1 MSSLAQKLHGAR
13 NSSHPDLGNSSF
25 IRLHCLPGALLAGF
39 LAAAS
44 LSTSLVGDFET
55 PADLEGGA
63 RVWTEP
69 ALQPYAAF
77 TGDFFT
83 NVRGGNQTGGVWTGL
98 LDFGLDV
105 DLEQQ
110 FGWAGAN
117 FHIGGMW
124 SLGEDPSEELTG
136 DFNTFNNIAA
146 FNTVRLVQFW
156 LQQELAG
163 GSLVWRLGQIAIDD
177 DFMLSEQAQL
187 FINSGFGIAPTESG
201 NIPSPIWPLG
211 ALGLFARVQ
220 TGEASY
226 LQFGLYDGDA
236 GVEDI
241 NTHGFRHSINSRE
254 GAAFLFEGGLRLNPS
269 GLPGEYK
276 IGGFYHSGDFEDF
289 SNGVTQ
295 DGNWSLYFVI
305 DQALSIEH
313 GGKQSLGAFFHA
325 GYSPQSER
333 NSVTFYT
340 DFGLTCVGLLPGRH
354 ADTLGL
360 AFSYTKFGREYR
372 QSILADSG
380 LHSRAE
386 KVIELTWR
394 APLFSRYFIQPDLQ
408 IILDPAEG
416 QSHAVVLGLR
426 FQAEY

>member
-1 MSSLAQKLHGAR
+1 MIS
-13 NSSHPDLGNSSF
+13 
-25 IRLHCLPGALLAGF
+25 RLQYPPGAF
-39 LAAAS
+39 LAVLLGAAF

-55 PADLEGGA
+55 PADLEDGA
-63 RVWTEP
+63 RVWVEP
-69 ALQPYAAF
+69 ALQPYAVF
-77 TGDFFT
+77 TCDFFT
-83 NVRGGNQTGGVWTGL
+83 SVQGGNDTGGVWTGL

-105 DLEQQ
+105 DLERQ
-110 FGWAGAN
+110 FGWSGAN

-136 DFNTFNNIAA
+136 DFNTLNNIAA
-146 FNTVRLVQFW
+146 FNTVRLLQVW
-156 LQQELAG
+156 LQQELG
-163 GSLVWRLGQIAIDD
+163 GGHIVWRLGQISIDD

-187 FINSGFGIAPTESG
+187 FINSAFAVMPTESG
-201 NIPSPIWPLG
+201 NIAAPIWPLG
-211 ALGLFARVQ
+211 ALGFFARVQ
-220 TGEASY
+220 HSQSSY

-254 GAAFLFEGGLRLNPS
+254 GLAFLFEGGLRLTPG

-276 IGGFYHSGDFEDF
+276 AGGFYHSGDFEDF
-289 SNGVTQ
+289 RNGVTQ

-305 DQALSIEH
+305 DQALYLEP

-340 DFGLTCVGLLPGRH
+340 DFGLTCVGLLPGRP
-354 ADTLGL
+354 ADTFGL
-360 AFSYTKFGREYR
+360 AISYTKFGREFR
-372 QSILADSG
+372 QNILADG
-380 LHSRAE
+380 GFHSRAE
-386 KVIELTWR
+386 TVIELTWL
-394 APLFSRYFIQPDLQ
+394 APLFSGLFIQPDLQ
-408 IILDPAEG
+408 VILDPAEG
-416 QSHAVVLGLR
+416 QSHAVVFGLR

>member
-1 MSSLAQKLHGAR
+1 MK
-13 NSSHPDLGNSSF
+13 

-39 LAAAS
+39 LAATS
-44 LSTSLVGDFET
+44 LSAPLVGDLVT
-55 PADLEGGA
+55 PADLEDGA
-63 RVWTEP
+63 RVWDEP
-69 ALQPYAAF
+69 ALQPYAVFA
-77 TGDFFT
+77 GDFFANT
-83 NVRGGNQTGGVWTGL
+83 HGGNDTGEVWTGL

-105 DLEQQ
+105 DLAQQ
-110 FGWAGAN
+110 FGWSGTS

-124 SLGEDPSEELTG
+124 SLGEDPSEELVG
-136 DFNTFNNIAA
+136 DFNTLNNIAA
-146 FNTVRLVQFW
+146 FNTVRLVQVW
-156 LQQELAG
+156 LQQEMAG
-163 GSLVWRLGQIAIDD
+163 GHIVWRLGQISIDD

-187 FINSGFGIAPTESG
+187 FINSAFGVMPMESG

-220 TGEASY
+220 AGEDSY

-254 GAAFLFEGGLRLNPS
+254 GAAIFFEGGTRLNPG

-276 IGGFYHSGDFEDF
+276 IGGFYNSGDFEDF
-289 SNGVTQ
+289 LIGDTR
-295 DGNWSLYFVI
+295 DGNWSLYFVM
-305 DQALSIEH
+305 DQALSLEPC
-313 GGKQSLGAFFHA
+313 GKQSLGAFFHA
-325 GYSPQSER
+325 GYSPQVER

-340 DFGLTCVGLLPGRH
+340 DFGLTCVGLLPGRP
-354 ADTLGL
+354 ADTFGL
-360 AFSYTKFGREYR
+360 AFSYTKFGSEYR

-394 APLFSRYFIQPDLQ
+394 APLFSGLFIQPDLQ
-408 IILDPAEG
+408 VILDPAEG
-416 QSHAVVLGLR
+416 QSHAVVFGLR